1 MTIKD
6 CLIFKFAQQNLRSI
20 QIHMK
25 NILVINAGQVLAH
38 SGGKYNNTITE
49 ATLDFLKQKEGI
61 QVQTT
66 HISEGYDCA
75 TEVAKFVWADV
86 IIYHTPIW
94 WFQLPYEFKKYID
107 LVFSEGYGSLYRSD
121 GRKSDNPAINYGTGG
136 LLQGK
141 KYLLTTSW
149 NAPKEAFTLPG
160 EFFGQKSVDE
170 GPLYSFH
177 KMNEFIGM
185 SALSSFHF
193 HDVEKNNTMEA
204 DVVAWKAHLEA
215 VIA

>member
-1 MTIKD
+1 
-6 CLIFKFAQQNLRSI
+6 
-20 QIHMK
+20 MK
-25 NILVINAGQVLAH
+25 NILVINGGQVLAH
-38 SGGKYNNTITE
+38 SGAKYNTTITE
-49 ATLDFLKQKEGI
+49 VTLDFFNNKEGFEVKSTQI
-61 QVQTT
+61 AA
-66 HISEGYDCA
+66 GYDCA
-75 TEVAKFVWADV
+75 VEVDKYVWADV

-94 WFQLPYEFKKYID
+94 WFQLPYDFKKYID
-107 LVFSEGYGSLYRSD
+107 LVFTEGYGSLYRSD
-121 GRKSDNPAINYGTGG
+121 GRKSENPAVNYGTGG

-170 GPLYSFH
+170 GPLYGFH

-185 SALSSFHF
+185 SALPSFHF
-193 HDVEKNNTMEA
+193 HDVEKNNKMEA
-204 DVVAWKAHLEA
+204 DINAWIAHLEN